1 MLGTEFSLT
10 ASVFMYL
17 FTMLG
22 SVVCIYLASKAKTQ
36 KNCLIYYSISL
47 MLLLFLL
54 GHRGFSPDYENY
66 VSRFYLVQNNSFTQY
81 LGFMEPVY
89 LGLLFIITRF
99 FPNNPQMMF
108 FIYAFIS
115 LLLVYLE
122 SYRVRN
128 EINPVIFQ
136 LVFVTVLFPLY
147 FSFVRQGLAMSI
159 LIFGNRYLEDK
170 KYFKYFLLTIISTL
184 IHYSAIVMIGVL
196 VMRIVVDKLELS
208 LRKILMILLPSLLG
222 FFLICYFITPI
233 LFGKFPWFERY
244 AYMFDIGKLYIS
256 SIRSIAQF
264 YLLIIVLIYY
274 RKKLNFDSKLS
285 FYLTQ
290 FVWLLSMVVVSFVF
304 PIGRIGYY
312 FYFYGLYLYA
322 FLGKEIQNNNISYKI
337 GNYCI
342 SEYAVYLT
350 LLVASCSLW
359 VLTKFILNP
368 FWGPYLFPYYFNWL
382 V

>member
-1 MLGTEFSLT
+1 
-10 ASVFMYL
+10 MYL
-17 FTMLG
+17 FTMIG
-22 SVVCIYLASKAKTQ
+22 SVVCIYLATKQTNK
-36 KNCLIYYSISL
+36 KNIMFYYSMSL
-47 MLLLFLL
+47 LLLLFLL

-66 VSRFYLVQNNSFTQY
+66 VSRFYLVQNNSFNQY

-115 LLLVYLE
+115 LLLVYIE

-136 LVFVTVLFPLY
+136 VVFVTLLFPLY

-170 KYFKYFLLTIISTL
+170 KYLKYFILTIISTL
-184 IHYSAIVMIGVL
+184 IHYSAIVMVGVL
-196 VMRIVVDKLELS
+196 LMRIVVDKLELS

-222 FFLICYFITPI
+222 FFLFCYFVTPI
-233 LFGKFPWFERY
+233 IFGQFPWFERY

-256 SIRSIAQF
+256 SIRSIGQF
-264 YLLIIVLIYY
+264 YFLIIVLIYY
-274 RKKLNFDSKLS
+274 RKNFTIDSKLS

-290 FVWLLSMVVVSFVF
+290 LVWLLSMVVVSFVF

-322 FLGKEIQNNNISYKI
+322 FVGAEIQKNNFSHKF
-337 GNYCI
+337 GNYHI
-342 SEYAVYLT
+342 SEYAMYKI
-350 LLVASCSLW
+350 LLLGSCSLW

-368 FWGPYLFPYYFNWL
+368 FWGPYLFPYFFNGL
-382 V
+382 F